1 MAGVVGVVGVAGV
14 SCGAGTTGAGIVLGV
29 TFDCAG
35 AVLMI
40 GGGNAAGMNNGP
52 FWPHAVKASGMAIT
66 AIMVVRDKSNMG
78 FTG

>member
-1 MAGVVGVVGVAGV
+1 
-14 SCGAGTTGAGIVLGV
+14 
-29 TFDCAG
+29 
-35 AVLMI
+35 MI